1 MITMEKKR
9 RNKEVI
15 EVTRFVACLQ
25 GYEDFNYKPKNF
37 IHSWFGKKSANDYKT
52 EKEWK
57 KQKLI
62 TGLKV

>member
-1 MITMEKKR
+1 MNLKR
-9 RNKEVI
+9 KRKNEIV
-15 EVTRFVACLQ
+15 EVTKFVACLA
-25 GYEDFNYKPKNF
+25 GYEDFDYKPKSF

>member
-1 MITMEKKR
+1 MEKKR

-25 GYEDFNYKPKNF
+25 GYEDFNYKPKSF
-37 IHSWFGKKSANDYKT
+37 IHSIFGKKSSTDYKT

-57 KQKLI
+57 RKRLSI
-62 TGLKV
+62 ELSH

>member
-1 MITMEKKR
+1 MNLKR
-9 RNKEVI
+9 KRKNEIV
-15 EVTRFVACLQ
+15 EVTKFVACLA
-25 GYEDFNYKPKNF
+25 GYEDFDYKPQSF
-37 IHSWFGKKSANDYKT
+37 IHTWFGKKSVNDYKT